1 MRAIDL
7 YSGVGGWSAG
17 LRCAGIEVVQAYEI
31 WPAAVETYNANLGT
45 RHTPM
50 DVRKLD
56 FKTLPKN
63 IQIVIGS
70 PPCTEFSYS
79 NKGGGGDL
87 AEGLKDLVRFFE
99 VVAHV
104 RPRYWLMENVPRTA
118 EMIETG
124 LRTKGHPLHRFRSLN
139 PEIRILD
146 MADFGLP
153 QSRSRCLIGVFPFK
167 VLESYK
173 KSIARR
179 SLGQVIRALSKGAT
193 VQDPVWGFKFDRHR
207 VTEMEPEPPLNAEQ
221 LRMNRE
227 AKRYHPV
234 YNDMAFPD
242 RQDQPSRTVTAT
254 CTRVSRESIV
264 VADSPDGPIRRLT
277 VRERAS
283 LQGFPIT
290 YQFYGNSHSQKV
302 KMVGNAVPPLFSY
315 LVGRAIHR
323 CQYDEKALA
332 KDAMRLS
339 MPAKLPAVTPPHA
352 VGTSY
357 PAKRRFRSAL
367 PTLRFKSGMRFQL
380 VNEFTKSGMQW
391 RIQFFFGPSKDI
403 KSVQL
408 NTQLLGRIKR
418 LPSLSKILDQKIS
431 QLKAIQGFTAAHSP
445 EELQKVWSQQADGL
459 GPYKLVDELGKA
471 AVVLTNELSRLA
483 GELVEEKVLACCGLS
498 KGSASSQAKLRRH
511 ARAVLCGL
519 ILGSWFNSLEWASAK
534 SAPTKQRRS
543 AAG

>member
-1 MRAIDL
+1 
-7 YSGVGGWSAG
+7 
-17 LRCAGIEVVQAYEI
+17 
-31 WPAAVETYNANLGT
+31 
-45 RHTPM
+45 
-50 DVRKLD
+50 
-56 FKTLPKN
+56 
-63 IQIVIGS
+63 
-70 PPCTEFSYS
+70 
-79 NKGGGGDL
+79 
-87 AEGLKDLVRFFE
+87 
-99 VVAHV
+99 
-104 RPRYWLMENVPRTA
+104 MENVPRTA

-124 LRTKGHPLHRFRSLN
+124 LRTKGHPLYRFRSLK
-139 PEIRILD
+139 PEIKILD

-153 QSRSRCLIGVFPFK
+153 QSRSRCLIGVFPFET
-167 VLESYK
+167 LESYK
-173 KSIARR
+173 ASIARR
-179 SLGQVIRALSKGAT
+179 SLGQVIKALSKNA
-193 VQDPVWGFKFDRHR
+193 VVHDPVWGFKLDRQR

-264 VADSPDGPIRRLT
+264 VADSADGPIRRLT

-290 YQFYGNSHSQKV
+290 YQFYGKSHSQKV

-315 LVGRAIHR
+315 LVGRAINR
-323 CQYDEKALA
+323 RKYDEKVLA

-339 MPAKLPAVTPPHA
+339 MPTKLPAVTPPHA
-352 VGTSY
+352 IGTSY

-380 VNEFTKSGMQW
+380 VNTFTKAEVQW
-391 RIQFFFGPSKDI
+391 CIQFFFGPSKDI

-408 NTQLLGRIKR
+408 NGQLLRRITR
-418 LPSLSKILDQKIS
+418 LPLLSKILDQKLS
-431 QLKAIQGFTAAHSP
+431 QLRAVQSFTSTCSP
-445 EELQKVWSQQADGL
+445 EELQKIWSQQVDGL

-471 AVVLTNELSRLA
+471 AVALTNEISRLPD
-483 GELVEEKVLACCGLS
+483 ELVEDKVLSCCGLS
-498 KGSASSQAKLRRH
+498 KGSTSSQAKLRRH
-511 ARAVLCGL
+511 AHAVLCGL
-519 ILGSWFNSLEWASAK
+519 LLGSWFNSLEWASAK
-534 SAPTKQRRS
+534 AAPAKQRRV

>member
-17 LRCAGIEVVQAYEI
+17 LRCAGIEVAQAYEI

-45 RHTPM
+45 KHTPM

-56 FKTLPKN
+56 LKTLPKN

-87 AEGLKDLVRFFE
+87 VEGLKDLVRFFE

-124 LRTKGHPLHRFRSLN
+124 LQTKGHPLYRFRALK
-139 PEIRILD
+139 PEIKVLN

-167 VLESYK
+167 ILETYK
-173 KSIARR
+173 KNVARR
-179 SLGQVIRALSKGAT
+179 NLGQIIKALAKGST
-193 VQDPVWGFKFDRHR
+193 VQDPVWGFKLDRQQL
-207 VTEMEPEPPLNAEQ
+207 TEMEPEPPLNAEQ

-264 VADSPDGPIRRLT
+264 VADTPDGPIRRLT

-315 LVGRAIHR
+315 LVGRAINHR
-323 CQYDEKALA
+323 EYDEKALA
-332 KDAMRLS
+332 KDAIRLS
-339 MPAKLPAVTPPHA
+339 MPVKLPPVTPPHA
-352 VGTSY
+352 VGTFY

-380 VNEFTKSGMQW
+380 VNELTKSGMQW
-391 RIQFFFGPSKDI
+391 RIQFFFGPSKNI

-408 NTQLLGRIKR
+408 NTQLLGRLKR
-418 LPSLSKILDQKIS
+418 LPSLSKILDQKVP
-431 QLKAIQGFTAAHSP
+431 QLKAIQSFTAARSP
-445 EELQKVWSQQADGL
+445 EELQKAWSQQADGI

-471 AVVLTNELSRLA
+471 AVVLKNELSRLA
-483 GELVEEKVLACCGLS
+483 DELVEEKVLSCCGLL

-511 ARAVLCGL
+511 AHAVLCGL
-519 ILGSWFNSLEWASAK
+519 LLGSWFNGLEWASANVT
-534 SAPTKQRRS
+534 ATKQRRV
-543 AAG
+543 ATG